1 MTKMFALWVVAALVV
16 LTGCA
21 SPSTGGVPMHQA
33 QADLPL
39 TDYPPEFDP
48 AEHETAPA
56 VGLLTRP
63 LSLRVL
69 RWMGQAALQLITNTR
84 IDLKIDATTKPQ
96 GE

>member
-21 SPSTGGVPMHQA
+21 SPSTGGAPMHQA

-69 RWMGQAALQLITNTR
+69 RWMGQATLQLITNTR